1 VKYTRTIVIVEEIP
15 AEEVEEATKEFPLL
29 MEATAVAEAQKLLQ
43 DGIADDF
50 PGATVSVNV
59 VVAP

>member
-1 VKYTRTIVIVEEIP
+1 MKYTRTITIVEELST
-15 AEEVEEATKEFPLL
+15 EEVEAATEEFPLL
-29 MEATAVAEAQKLLQ
+29 MEATAVSEAQKLLQ
-43 DGIADDF
+43 EGIADDF